1 MRAIW
6 TVLYDPIPKYQIN
19 RLHERCF
26 RIICNGKQSL
36 FIELLEKTTLSLFD
50 MTNFRFLTIEMFR
63 ITKEYQEVRN
73 VSFSENLAN
82 VLNVWSLTF
91 TLAIEAFFNPFFPN
105 ASFLYPLKPL
115 ENRKVFWCFQVV
127 EKGCIGNEWVKE
139 RELFPQHSMVL
150 LLHEFFEFWFT
161 TGFQKIFPSSIMLPV
176 FFSSLCMSGIW
187 ANLKKIVCFC
197 SAGG

>member
-1 MRAIW
+1 M
-6 TVLYDPIPKYQIN
+6 
-19 RLHERCF
+19 C
-26 RIICNGKQSL
+26 
-36 FIELLEKTTLSLFD
+36 
-50 MTNFRFLTIEMFR
+50 
-63 ITKEYQEVRN
+63 EYQEVRN
-73 VSFSENLAN
+73 VSFSENFAN

-91 TLAIEAFFNPFFPN
+91 ALAIEAFFNPFFPN
-105 ASFLYPLKPL
+105 ASFLYPLKQL

-127 EKGCIGNEWVKE
+127 EKGCIGNKWVKE

-161 TGFQKIFPSSIMLPV
+161 TCFQKIFPSSIMLSV

-187 ANLKKIVCFC
+187 ASLKKIVRFC